1 MGKIQIDC
9 VWLFQIEQGVLEL
22 QDIWMKLEFFG
33 FGFLPKCRTA

>member
-22 QDIWMKLEFFG
+22 QDIWMKLEFWFSAQM
-33 FGFLPKCRTA
+33 LYSLKQ